1 MNSFIE
7 RWVKTFRAELLERTM
22 IWNQTHLRCAPQEYE
37 RHYNEH
43 RTHRSL
49 AGAAPLRG
57 RPQPLEL
64 DQIERLSVDRQG
76 RLGHR
81 HNVDWVMSG
90 SVVLAVYG
98 ADVQPNDLD
107 VVPSP
112 DPDNLQRIADLLVE
126 LEAIPAYDPSWRNGL
141 TEERCRSW
149 RPEPLT
155 LAQLDHLFV
164 TRLGM
169 LDVPPELT
177 GTYAHLRTGATELEL
192 AGTPVWVCDPHEVL
206 KRVPDPPRPKDLARA
221 DACAEL
227 REQLQRDSTPLG
239 LAPFA

>member
-1 MNSFIE
+1 M
-7 RWVKTFRAELLERTM
+7 LEA
-22 IWNQTHLRCAPQEYE
+22 L
-37 RHYNEH
+37 
-43 RTHRSL
+43 
-49 AGAAPLRG
+49 
-57 RPQPLEL
+57 
-64 DQIERLSVDRQG
+64 
-76 RLGHR
+76 HR

-112 DPDNLQRIADLLVE
+112 APDNLQRIADLLVE
-126 LEAIPAYDPSWRNGL
+126 LEAVPAYDPSWRNGL
-141 TEERCRSW
+141 TEAQCRSW
-149 RPEPLT
+149 QPEPVT
-155 LAQLDHLFV
+155 LEQLDHLFV

-192 AGTPVWVCDPHEVL
+192 AGTPVWVCDPREVL

-221 DACAEL
+221 DAYAEL
-227 REQLQRDSTPLG
+227 RQRLQNDSSPTRVRPICLSPIRM
-239 LAPFA
+239 LFDQ